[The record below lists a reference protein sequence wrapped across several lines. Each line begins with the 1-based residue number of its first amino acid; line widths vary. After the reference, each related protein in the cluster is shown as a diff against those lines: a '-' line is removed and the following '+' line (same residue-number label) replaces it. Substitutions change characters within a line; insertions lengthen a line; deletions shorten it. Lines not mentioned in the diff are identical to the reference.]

1 MKIKRRI
8 IKDLLKNKRSL
19 FGVIFLTLT
28 ILTSIFA
35 PLILNRDRDL
45 INTAISNMSPSFKYI
60 LGTDDLGRDN
70 FIRLIYGGRVS
81 LAVGI
86 GATLISVLIGV
97 LLGAVAGYFGGAI
110 DIIIVVLIDVFM
122 CIPFLVIALILAS
135 IIGASVW
142 NSILIIGFLGWTTIA
157 RIVRGQVFELKER
170 QFIEAA
176 KCLGMGPMDII
187 FKHIIPN
194 ISSTIIV
201 YATLGVGGAILA
213 ESGLSY
219 LGMGVKQPV
228 PSWGNML
235 SVARNMKSLTMY
247 WWQWAPPGIMVFLT
261 ILSINFIGDG
271 LREAINPKA
280 KE

>member
-194 ISSTIIV
+194 IASTIIV